1 MAKKSSFHSF
11 SERKKLTDKSN
22 RRSILKKIGAGGAIV
37 FFIAGAGHH
46 AGKFIV
52 SEFQEDKKA
61 QQVGEEE
68 EYKLSEAEIN
78 SFKEALKTFTGADV
92 LGYFNDQNNPGYL
105 QVFLNGND
113 KIIITS
119 LKLPEGI
126 NKLEDFNAVT
136 FNQFLL
142 EIEMGSIK
150 TEDEAVF
157 SKTETNFISFN
168 GKLFNLNGVT
178 GIAELAKRFVSKLEN
193 ETEEAYLKRCEE
205 ARLAFYVESID
216 YYDEENRDQYIGKK
230 FIIKCIVNDEQF
242 QIEKF
247 YRLNSETQDS
257 ALIERALIE
266 GNIQYKGKYVD
277 ITNMLNIVTALKEME
292 VVKEELLDAGI
303 IKEGEIVERKV
314 GVFGEKKY
322 FIIEDSL
329 NKKRYLLEVNY
340 KDDEALSSI
349 RKESLSNF
357 IDVSKFKDQL
367 SIGLIGKKGGEVFVD
382 RCKLH
387 FITSKEETYS
397 DGQLD
402 VLITCGNELYR
413 KNQIVS
419 VKNSSKNVN
428 LKALIKVIESVY
440 LNTNHGLDGT
450 ISCDVKG
457 AQAIE
462 NGEDLVEIDG
472 QVMTTK
478 ELTNFL
484 IDERTI

>member
-136 FNQFLL
+136 FNEFLL

-168 GKLFNLNGVT
+168 GKMFNLNGVT

-242 QIEKF
+242 QIERF

-266 GNIQYKGKYVD
+266 GNIQYKGKYLD
-277 ITNMLNIVTALKEME
+277 ITNMLNIVSALKEME
-292 VVKEELLDAGI
+292 LIKEELLNAGI
-303 IKEGEIVERKV
+303 IKEGEIVEREV

-322 FIIEDSL
+322 FIIEDSS

-340 KDDEALSSI
+340 KNNEALSSI

-357 IDVSKFKDQL
+357 IDVSKFKDIL
-367 SIGLIGKKGGEVFVD
+367 SKDLIGKTGGEVFLD
-382 RCKLH
+382 NYKLNS
-387 FITSKEETYS
+387 FIKRGITYYG
-397 DGQLD
+397 GQLD
-402 VLITCGNELYR
+402 VLITCGNEFYR
-413 KNQIVS
+413 KNEIVR
-419 VKNSSKNVN
+419 VEESSKNVN
-428 LKALIKVIESVY
+428 IKNLTKVIECNYSEV
-440 LNTNHGLDGT
+440 NHGLDGKIT
-450 ISCDVKG
+450 YDIKN
-457 AQAIE
+457 AKLIE
-462 NGEDLVEIDG
+462 NEEELVEIDG
-472 QVMTTK
+472 QVMTSK
-478 ELTNFL
+478 ELTNSL
-484 IDERTI
+484 IDDRII